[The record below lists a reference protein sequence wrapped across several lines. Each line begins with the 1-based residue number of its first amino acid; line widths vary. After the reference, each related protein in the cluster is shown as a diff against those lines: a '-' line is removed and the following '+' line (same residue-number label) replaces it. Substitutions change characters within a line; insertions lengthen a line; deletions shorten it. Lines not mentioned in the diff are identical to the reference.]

1 MVGTDELAV
10 KMPACYAVYSVT
22 IHLAVSVDD
31 AMLAREIFVF
41 GMKKGATVKSWER
54 YGESP

>member
-1 MVGTDELAV
+1 MVDTDELAL
-10 KMPACYAVYSVT
+10 KMQACCSVYDVAIDLT
-22 IHLAVSVDD
+22 VSVDD